1 MRAWTILLGGLIV
14 WTAHFFALY
23 AIGSVLPGRDE
34 ARWWVLAAT
43 LLALAANGLILW
55 KTIGSASGDP
65 LDGWIVRVGA
75 GGAALSLLAVIWQ
88 ALPALLV

>member
-1 MRAWTILLGGLIV
+1 MRAWAILLGGLTV

-23 AIGSVLPGRDE
+23 AIGSVLPGQCE

-43 LLALAANGLILW
+43 VPALAANGLILW
-55 KTIGSASGDP
+55 RTVGPGGGDS
-65 LDGWIVRVGA
+65 LDGWIARVGA

-88 ALPALLV
+88 ALPALMI

>member
-1 MRAWTILLGGLIV
+1 MRAWTILLGGLVV

-23 AIGSVLPGRDE
+23 AIASVLPGQGE

-43 LLALAANGLILW
+43 FPALAANGLILW
-55 KTIGSASGDP
+55 KTIGPGNNDP
-65 LDGWIVRVGA
+65 LDRWIARVGA

-88 ALPALLV
+88 ALPALMI